1 MFHKRKKEKL
11 SYGIVGLGRFGYAL
25 AVDLAQSGADIMV
38 IDRDEEKVRELREYT
53 ENALVVNTLDKK
65 SLMETGIQNCDVGI
79 VCIGEHMESSIL
91 TTLNLV
97 SLGVPQVIAKAT
109 SAEHGEILAKLG
121 AEVVYP
127 ERDMALRLANRLET
141 ARVLDFIQLSESIN
155 ISKRMVP
162 EKFIGK
168 TVLELNIRAR
178 FGLNII
184 AVENSGEV
192 VDVVGPDYTFRAGDV
207 MIISG
212 SRDDLLRL
220 NDWERRTT
228 GSNFSKTDP

>member
-168 TVLELNIRAR
+168 TVLELNIRAK
-178 FGLNII
+178 FGLNVI
-184 AVENSGEV
+184 AVESGGKV
-192 VDVVGPDYTFRAGDV
+192 TDNIRPDYCFQPNDV
-207 MIISG
+207 MIVSG
-212 SRDDLLRL
+212 SRDALLRL
-220 NDWERRTT
+220 NEWDE
-228 GSNFSKTDP
+228 ND

>member
-25 AVDLAQSGADIMV
+25 ALDLAQSGADIMV

-97 SLGVPQVIAKAT
+97 SLGVPQVIARPPAPSMARSWPSWAPRWSIRSAT
-109 SAEHGEILAKLG
+109 WRCAWPTGWRPPACW
-121 AEVVYP
+121 
-127 ERDMALRLANRLET
+127 
-141 ARVLDFIQLSESIN
+141 
-155 ISKRMVP
+155 IS
-162 EKFIGK
+162 
-168 TVLELNIRAR
+168 
-178 FGLNII
+178 
-184 AVENSGEV
+184 S
-192 VDVVGPDYTFRAGDV
+192 
-207 MIISG
+207 S
-212 SRDDLLRL
+212 
-220 NDWERRTT
+220 
-228 GSNFSKTDP
+228 

>member
-91 TTLNLV
+91 TKLNLV

-220 NDWERRTT
+220 NDWEE
-228 GSNFSKTDP
+228 ND